1 MICPEDIDAWA
12 WEKAYELWY
21 GRHERGFVMT
31 PLVAGPQPGVESIAR
46 ALMAERERCAQVAES
61 YAQIRC
67 KDPDLLWFYDT
78 IDKAAAAIRKG
89 ETR

>member
-1 MICPEDIDAWA
+1 
-12 WEKAYELWY
+12 
-21 GRHERGFVMT
+21 
-31 PLVAGPQPGVESIAR
+31 
-46 ALMAERERCAQVAES
+46 VAES